1 MQTVPQTF
9 WEHLDALRSSIIKMA
24 IVVMVCAIPTFCFKT
39 ELFRVLLAPCSD
51 DFVTYRLL
59 EQLAAYVT
67 QGTASPLAP
76 LDVQLIN
83 TGLAQQ
89 FMLHLKAAFA
99 VGLIIAS
106 PYIIYLLFHFVSPA
120 LYSHERRL
128 GLRLVVSGYGMFVL
142 GLLLTYFLI
151 FPLTFRFLGSY
162 QVSDVVANTVTLS
175 SYLETLLMLGVSMGV
190 VFEIPVICRLLAG
203 VGLLRAGMMRK
214 YRRHVIVSLLILAA
228 IITPTADAFTLFLV
242 AIPMWLL
249 FEVSILVVSSNEVKS
264 QIEA

>member
-1 MQTVPQTF
+1 MPSAPQSF
-9 WEHLDALRSSIIKMA
+9 WEHLDALRSSIVKSA
-24 IVVMVCAIPTFCFKT
+24 IVVVVCSIATFCFKT
-39 ELFRVLLAPCSD
+39 ELFDVLLAPCSD

-59 EQLAAYVT
+59 EQMAAYVT
-67 QGTASPLAP
+67 SGSATPLQP

-89 FMLHLKAAFA
+89 FMLHLKAAFS
-99 VGLIIAS
+99 VGFLMAL

-120 LYSHERRL
+120 LYTHERRL
-128 GLRLVVSGYGMFVL
+128 GIRLVVSGYFMFML

-175 SYLETLLMLGVSMGV
+175 SYLETLLMLGLSMGV

-203 VGLLRAGMMRK
+203 VGLLRSGMMRK
-214 YRRHVIVSLLILAA
+214 YRRHVIVSLLVLAA

-264 QIEA
+264 QTDA